1 MNTLID
7 ALRTRRSVSAHLLA
21 APGPRPEQIET
32 ILTVAARVPDHGR
45 VVPWRFVVI
54 QGEASRRLADAVAA
68 AFRADN
74 PEAVEARVT
83 EERAKFLHA
92 PLIVAVVARVRP
104 HVKIP
109 EWEQELSV
117 GAAVMNLIHAANALG
132 FGTSWLSG
140 WPAFDRRV
148 LDGLGLSPDE
158 RLAGYVHVGTPPV
171 QPPVDRPRPALADV
185 VTYL

>member
-1 MNTLID
+1 MNTLIE
-7 ALRTRRSVSAHLLA
+7 ALRTRRSVSAHLLG
-21 APGPRPEQIET
+21 APGPSPDQLET

-45 VVPWRFVVI
+45 VVPWRFIVV
-54 QGEASRRLADAVAA
+54 QGAASQRLADAVAA
-68 AFRADN
+68 AFKADN
-74 PEAVEARVT
+74 PQAGEARIA

-109 EWEQELSV
+109 AWEQELSV

-140 WPAFDRRV
+140 WSAFDRRV
-148 LDGLGLSPDE
+148 LDRLGLAPDE
-158 RLAGYVHVGTPPV
+158 RLAGYVHVGTPPA
-171 QPPVDRPRPALADV
+171 QAPADRPRPALGDV
-185 VTYL
+185 VSYL